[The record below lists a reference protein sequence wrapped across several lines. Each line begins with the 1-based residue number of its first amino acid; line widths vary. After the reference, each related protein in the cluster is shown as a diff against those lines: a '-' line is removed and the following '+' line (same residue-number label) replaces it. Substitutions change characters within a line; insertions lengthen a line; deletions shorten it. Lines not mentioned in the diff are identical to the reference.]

1 MDLLSELFPD
11 PVRKLKLSGS
21 QRYAR
26 LGASLTAGLAVT
38 GSLLVLAPVA
48 LEVGAT
54 SQNIGLPP
62 ERTATAFTFLDSN
75 GNVLGHRGPVAGQHV
90 ALKALP
96 PYLPAAFI
104 AMEDRRFYSHHGLDV
119 LGLWRAAYQDI
130 RAHHV
135 VAGGSTITQQTAKI
149 LYDRRERTL
158 RRKVDE
164 LFQAFRLEGS
174 LTKDEILEIYLNRL
188 YLGDGAYGVDTASR
202 TYFGVPAT
210 QVSLAQAAM
219 LAALTRAPSVFSP
232 RRDLAAARR
241 RAARVL
247 SAMVETGA
255 ISLEQA
261 RIAVAHPP
269 QIIDRPRDTHGY
281 AIDAAANEAESLAKQ
296 SGLGGNLIV
305 RTSLDTGLGGNVQ
318 AAARDAVARFGT
330 KMNFDQAAIIVM
342 RPDGAVT
349 ALTGGVDYAR
359 SVFNRATQARRQP
372 GSAFKPF
379 VYLAALQA
387 GISPWDTRS
396 ARSVDID
403 GYEPS
408 NYNNRSYGHLRLID
422 ALARSVN
429 TFTVNLAEEVG
440 RGHVVAAARMA
451 GITSPLQENASL
463 ALGTNEVVP
472 IELAS
477 AYCFFANGG
486 YRTKA
491 HLVSEID
498 RPDGR
503 PLYRWPPD
511 TKSPMMSDQVR
522 QDMTALLYR
531 VVANGTGT
539 AARLPGRDVAGK
551 TGTTQDSRDGWFV
564 GFTTDFVAAVWL
576 GNDDNSPMRKVTG
589 GSIPAET
596 WNRVMTVAEIGYPA
610 RPLERSQPPVTDLT
624 DDSAPIYDGEIAQG
638 LLTNEA
644 ATSGESAAVSP
655 SEFPAPMT
663 ESHATQ
669 NAAVNTGPATV
680 STAPELGQTASPIE
694 AQRPPN

>member
-1 MDLLSELFPD
+1 MDLFSELLSDLVP
-11 PVRKLKLSGS
+11 KILQSGS
-21 QRYAR
+21 RRYAR
-26 LGASLTAGLAVT
+26 LGASLTAVLAIT
-38 GSLLVLAPVA
+38 GSLLFLAPVA
-48 LEVGAT
+48 LEVWQDSSDAD
-54 SQNIGLPP
+54 LPA
-62 ERTATAFTFLDSN
+62 EKTALAFTFLDSN
-75 GNVLGHRGPVAGQHV
+75 GKVLGHRGPAVGQHV
-90 ALKALP
+90 ALNALP

-104 AMEDRRFYSHHGLDV
+104 AMEDRRFYSHHGLDL
-119 LGLWRAAYQDI
+119 LGLSRAAYQDI

-149 LYDRRERTL
+149 LYDRHERTF

-164 LFQAFRLEGS
+164 LFQASRLERS
-174 LTKDEILEIYLNRL
+174 LTKDEILEIYLNRI

-241 RAARVL
+241 RAVRVL
-247 SAMVETGA
+247 NEMVETGA
-255 ISLEQA
+255 ITSEQA
-261 RIAVAHPP
+261 RFAAAHPP
-269 QIIDRPRDTHGY
+269 QLIDRPRDTRGY
-281 AIDAAANEAESLAKQ
+281 AIDAADNEAEGLAKRA
-296 SGLGGNLIV
+296 GWGGHLIV
-305 RTSLDTGLGGNVQ
+305 RTSLDSGLEENVQ
-318 AAARDAVARFGT
+318 AAARDAVARSG
-330 KMNFDQAAIIVM
+330 KNLHFDQAAIIVM
-342 RPDGAVT
+342 SPDGAVT
-349 ALTGGVDYAR
+349 ALTGGVDYA
-359 SVFNRATQARRQP
+359 SSMFDRATQARRQP

-396 ARSVDID
+396 AHSVDID

-408 NYNNRSYGHLRLID
+408 NYNNESYGHLRLID

-429 TFTVNLAEEVG
+429 TFTVNLEEEVG

-472 IELAS
+472 LELAS

-486 YRTKA
+486 YPIKA
-491 HLVSEID
+491 HLVTEID

-503 PLYRWPPD
+503 PLYRWRPD
-511 TKSPMMSDQVR
+511 TKPPMMSDQVR
-522 QDMTALLYR
+522 RDMTAMLYG
-531 VVANGTGT
+531 VVAHGTGR
-539 AARLPGRDVAGK
+539 AARLPDREVAGK

-564 GFTTDFVAAVWL
+564 GFTTDFVAAVWV

-596 WNRVMTVAEIGYPA
+596 WNRVMTLAELDHPA
-610 RPLERSQPPVTDLT
+610 RPLERSQPPVTDLL
-624 DDSAPIYDGEIAQG
+624 DDSSSVDEGEFEPGMAANDDAGTPAQ
-638 LLTNEA
+638 
-644 ATSGESAAVSP
+644 SVSVSP
-655 SEFPAPMT
+655 SQFSAPTT
-663 ESHATQ
+663 ESPVTP
-669 NAAVNTGPATV
+669 NAAENS
-680 STAPELGQTASPIE
+680 STAGVSAQTASPIE
-694 AQRPPN
+694 VQRPPN

>member
-1 MDLLSELFPD
+1 MDLLSQLFHDLVP
-11 PVRKLKLSGS
+11 KLLQSGS
-21 QRYAR
+21 RRHVR
-26 LGASLTAGLAVT
+26 LGASVTAVLAVT
-38 GSLLVLAPVA
+38 GSLLFLAPVA
-48 LEVGAT
+48 LEVWEAPHG
-54 SQNIGLPP
+54 IDLPV

-75 GNVLGHRGPVAGQHV
+75 GKVLGHRGPVVGQHV
-90 ALKALP
+90 ALDALP

-104 AMEDRRFYSHHGLDV
+104 AMEDRRFYAHHGLDL
-119 LGLWRAAYQDI
+119 LGLSRAAYQDI

-149 LYDRRERTL
+149 LYDRHERTL

-164 LFQAFRLEGS
+164 LFQASRLEWS
-174 LTKDEILEIYLNRL
+174 LTKDEILEIYLNRI

-241 RAARVL
+241 RAVRVL
-247 SAMVETGA
+247 NAMIKTGA
-255 ISLEQA
+255 ITLEQA
-261 RIAVAHPP
+261 RIAAAHPP
-269 QIIDRPRDTHGY
+269 KLIERPRDIRGY
-281 AIDAAANEAESLAKQ
+281 AIDAAASEADGLAER
-296 SGLGGNLIV
+296 SGWGGHLIV
-305 RTSLDTGLGGNVQ
+305 RTSLDSRLEGNVQ
-318 AAARDAVARFGT
+318 AAARDAVAKFGR
-330 KMNFDQAAIIVM
+330 NLHFDQAAIIVM

-349 ALTGGVDYAR
+349 ALTGGVDYA
-359 SVFNRATQARRQP
+359 SSEFDRATQAHRQP

-387 GISPWDTRS
+387 GISPWDRRS
-396 ARSVDID
+396 AHSVDID
-403 GYEPS
+403 GYVPS
-408 NYNNRSYGHLRLID
+408 NYNNESYGNLRLVD

-429 TFTVNLAEEVG
+429 TFTVKLEEEVG
-440 RGHVVAAARMA
+440 RGHVVAAARMV

-472 IELAS
+472 LELAS

-486 YRTKA
+486 YPIKA
-491 HLVSEID
+491 HLVTEID

-503 PLYRWPPD
+503 PLYRWQPD
-511 TKSPMMSDQVR
+511 TKPPMMSDQVR
-522 QDMTALLYR
+522 RDMTAMLYG
-531 VVANGTGT
+531 VVAHGTGR
-539 AARLPGRDVAGK
+539 AARLPDRDVAGK

-596 WNRVMTVAEIGYPA
+596 WNRVMTVAELGHPA
-610 RPLERSQPPVTDLT
+610 SPLERSQPPMTDLV
-624 DDSAPIYDGEIAQG
+624 DDGVPVDEGEFEPGLVTNDGAGTPAQPV
-638 LLTNEA
+638 
-644 ATSGESAAVSP
+644 SVSP
-655 SEFPAPMT
+655 SQFSAPT
-663 ESHATQ
+663 AESPVTQ
-669 NAAVNTGPATV
+669 NAAENT
-680 STAPELGQTASPIE
+680 STAGASALTASPIE
-694 AQRPPN
+694 AQRSPN